1 MNATELEK
9 YLFDRV
15 PIAQSLGVKLTEVDL
30 NHVSTLTPIEPN
42 KNHLNT
48 VFGGSSSMV
57 CILTAWSLFQN
68 RVLSNNLDGQ
78 IMIRRQ
84 TVNYF
89 KPITSD
95 FVCNACFNDD
105 LDWNVFLN
113 TFNKMNKARLGITAR
128 IYQGEQLAVEFVG
141 EFVLLKT

>member
-1 MNATELEK
+1 MNAFELER

-68 RVLSNNLDGQ
+68 RALSNNLDGQ

-95 FVCNACFNDD
+95 FVCNACFNED
-105 LDWNVFLN
+105 LDWNAFLN